1 MKPVSL
7 AISSDIN
14 IIIGTVE
21 TIDKGVSLKLI
32 KILVVIN
39 CTGTIDLGVSSLFDV
54 RIVIFSLILNIYHVL
69 VYMYHDMSAL
79 SAS

>member
-7 AISSDIN
+7 AISSDMN

-21 TIDKGVSLKLI
+21 IIDEGVSLLI

-39 CTGTIDLGVSSLFDV
+39 CTGTIDLGVSSRFDTKM
-54 RIVIFSLILNIYHVL
+54 VIFTSILNIYHVL
-69 VYMYHDMSAL
+69 V
-79 SAS
+79 